1 MAAQLGKVCE
11 TQSNSQAVFWV
22 VFVWLFF
29 FFSNI
34 PKSET
39 LNKEDC
45 SETSPFERM
54 GSLAL
59 KNWWAI
65 AGAVQDSFLLSGQ
78 IGKF

>member
-1 MAAQLGKVCE
+1 MNEV
-11 TQSNSQAVFWV
+11 
-22 VFVWLFF
+22 LFF
-29 FFSNI
+29 PFSFLTFLKVRPLI
-34 PKSET
+34 K
-39 LNKEDC
+39 K
-45 SETSPFERM
+45 TSPFERM